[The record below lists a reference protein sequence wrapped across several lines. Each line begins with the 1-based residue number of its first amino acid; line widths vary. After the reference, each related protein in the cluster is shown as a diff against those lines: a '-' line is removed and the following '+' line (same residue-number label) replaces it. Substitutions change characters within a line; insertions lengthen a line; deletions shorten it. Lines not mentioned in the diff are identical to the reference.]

1 MASSSAAAS
10 TSASL
15 YCSLQSP
22 TAAAWRC
29 LLPTSSSSRQSKR
42 FWSACTTIRACST
55 ESPDPHDGGGSG
67 SVKMP
72 TVGRRRAALVAVAA
86 AAVPLL
92 SALPDLSVFQSQET
106 GFQALAALD
115 ESSTLELI
123 QTELRKVISKGKAP
137 GVLRLAFHDAGTFN
151 ITKLSGGMNG
161 SIIYELERPENAG
174 LKRSIKVLQK
184 VKAELDPVISVSWAD
199 LIAVAGAEAVAEC
212 DGPRIPVR
220 LGRHDS
226 VGPDPEGEM
235 PEETLSASALKQS
248 FHGKGF
254 TTQELVVLSGAHTLG
269 AKGFGNPNLFDNSY
283 FQILLQKPWKAP
295 DGGEGMTAMIGL
307 PTDRAL
313 SDDDEC
319 IQWIRVYAGDQGRF
333 FEDFSTAYLKLV
345 NTGAQWERSYV

>member
-1 MASSSAAAS
+1 MASSSSSAAAAAAS
-10 TSASL
+10 TSTSL
-15 YCSLQSP
+15 CCSLQSP
-22 TAAAWRC
+22 TAAAWRS

-42 FWSACTTIRACST
+42 FWSACTTIHR
-55 ESPDPHDGGGSG
+55 GGSG

-106 GFQALAALD
+106 SFQALAALD

-212 DGPRIPVR
+212 DGPRIPVG

-226 VGPDPEGEM
+226 VEPDPEGEM

-283 FQILLQKPWKAP
+283 FRILLQKPWKAP
-295 DGGEGMTAMIGL
+295 EGMTAMIGL

-345 NTGAQWERSYV
+345 NTGAQWERSYM

>member
-1 MASSSAAAS
+1 MASSSAAAAS
-10 TSASL
+10 TSTSL
-15 YCSLQSP
+15 CCSLQSP
-22 TAAAWRC
+22 SAAAWRY

-42 FWSACTTIRACST
+42 FWSACITIRACST
-55 ESPDPHDGGGSG
+55 ESPDPHG

-92 SALPDLSVFQSQET
+92 SALPDLSVFQ
-106 GFQALAALD
+106 D

-123 QTELRKVISKGKAP
+123 QTELQKVISKGKAP

-220 LGRHDS
+220 LGRRDS

-295 DGGEGMTAMIGL
+295 EGMTAMIGL

-319 IQWIRVYAGDQGRF
+319 IQWIRVYAGDQGQF